1 MSYKAQMVT
10 YEGYNY
16 LVIPVYANSF
26 YTRKYVYH
34 ILTNNQ
40 KYCGAILNDITGYS
54 EVEPK
59 WLHDENYRKNPSI
72 LTALRPYYTVDFKQD
87 NKYEEEYD
95 FSTLIDEDGNKFP
108 VDTDSYYVLEV
119 TYPYDD

>member
-1 MSYKAQMVT
+1 MKYEAQMVT

-16 LVIPVYANSF
+16 LVIRVYSNSF

-34 ILTNNQ
+34 ILTNTQ
-40 KYCGAILNDITGYS
+40 KYCGAVLNTIAGYS
-54 EVEPK
+54 DVEPK

-72 LTALRPYYTVDFKQD
+72 LTELRPYYTVDFKQD
-87 NKYEEEYD
+87 RKYEEEYD
-95 FSTLIDEDGNKFP
+95 FSTLLDADGNKFP
-108 VDTDSYYVLEV
+108 VDTDSYYELEV